1 MSAIEV
7 TRIIIVRSIL
17 FCEIVP
23 ARGFFVP
30 ARGFSSSL
38 FELKIEEE
46 VGLWTTGPAYKT
58 RIRAY

>member
-46 VGLWTTGPAYKT
+46 VGLWTTG
-58 RIRAY
+58 RAY